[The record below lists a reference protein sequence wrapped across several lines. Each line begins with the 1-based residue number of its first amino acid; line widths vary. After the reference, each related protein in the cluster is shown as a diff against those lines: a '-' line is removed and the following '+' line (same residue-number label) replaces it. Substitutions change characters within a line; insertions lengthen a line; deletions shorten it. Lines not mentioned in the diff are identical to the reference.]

1 MIRERLRAELA
12 REQPRP
18 DVQLAVALST
28 ATRIEAELVREIRL
42 AVLPHL
48 DVGAE
53 SDFWFSEWVGARQ
66 RQVVALRADLLDLLR
81 ARLGMFDEPT
91 LATLREA
98 VERVHVNL
106 SPALA
111 LEEEVTWL
119 ACTGGRTGLEKART
133 LLRSASKAM
142 TVELRDGVAGWV
154 IDAMSRLPAKVLHSN
169 DGWHLVLNAR
179 KLRSDD
185 ISAEPKGMDRKVIEE
200 ILIPV
205 AHGGADTA
213 MRRVIGVRWDDG
225 ELVLGE
231 GVEGGITIKLPHHV
245 PPLVELVD
253 NGSERSSWLS
263 LKKIRR
269 YRPKQPGGV
278 RLRTLDGRVFEIP
291 EAIGGAVHASPVL
304 VQAEGAHG
312 EPARFWLQPVRFE
325 TGGRARAGQPVALLM
340 KVLDTIPV
348 DPKALTRLHEWLA
361 QGTRSAVR
369 LLHGWTEEHRIRLA
383 TQIAAESEQRGWHV
397 YRGRQDP
404 AAAQWLRMDKPQP
417 GDSGVLLVVDRA
429 DSWHPQHLL
438 GMLSALLEGAA
449 PTRVLL
455 LSPDAGHWWNAI
467 TRSLIESDVDLGVQ
481 KLVPEHP
488 HRVSADLF
496 AAIVDV
502 VAEAAGEDLS
512 WLRDRGRVRNEDEE
526 LTAVAAAL
534 DVLKG
539 PTGKNGAAK
548 VVLRHEH
555 LYREQREPAHAAQL
569 AALVLLAT
577 LLRPLH
583 VGVARELSIHFGL
596 IGSEDEW
603 RPLLAAYERL
613 YPLDQDALDP
623 LGRCQLSDHLLAG
636 VLVDRD
642 ADLGVD
648 PGWALGLVRS
658 IATATFPAED
668 PEVAEAE
675 SHAMTALGH
684 AATRFT
690 KLATDHLNPVVRARP
705 HLLAAAGAS
714 AIMSVI
720 EHADTDLLDAIS
732 QALRDERDVRLA
744 PAIAELE
751 NLLAKHRLR
760 QPGAGPGRDAPL
772 YLRLAHSQARAGLP
786 EAALSSAERATTEY
800 RRLVPIE
807 PRVHTASLCE
817 ALILQSE
824 LLGELGFPVQA
835 LTVAEDAE
843 GRLRKLQLRQWA
855 RPNANLG
862 SALANL
868 GRQKARAGNAPNALQ
883 DVLQAVRILRSLA
896 ASQSA
901 EYSPELAEALTNLA
915 ERAAEAQSFDVA
927 RQAAEEAVELSGEL
941 YRKNKWA
948 HIHRHAAARA
958 CLAALLSPED
968 ALPQVEQALELYRR
982 AAQASSERFEPLL
995 AATLV
1000 HYAKVAR
1007 HCGQPAGA
1015 ADAVTEAIALWERRE
1030 RPAEL
1035 ADAVALRD
1043 LWASGSA

>member
-1 MIRERLRAELA
+1 MIRERLRAELS
-12 REQPRP
+12 RERLRP
-18 DVQLAVALST
+18 DVLLAVALST
-28 ATRIEAELVREIRL
+28 ATRIEAELVREVRL
-42 AVLPHL
+42 AVLPQL

-66 RQVVALRADLLDLLR
+66 RQVVALRADLLEPLR
-81 ARLGMFDEPT
+81 ARLDLFDEPARAA
-91 LATLREA
+91 LWAA

-111 LEEEVTWL
+111 LEEQVTWL
-119 ACTGGRTGLEKART
+119 ACTGGEPGLRKART

-142 TVELRDGVAGWV
+142 AVELRDGVAGWV
-154 IDAMSRLPAKVLHSN
+154 IDAMSRLPAKVLQSN

-185 ISAEPKGMDRKVIEE
+185 ISAEPKRTDRKVIEE

-225 ELVLGE
+225 VLVLGE

-253 NGSERSSWLS
+253 NGSEQSRWLS
-263 LKKIRR
+263 LRKIRY
-269 YRPKQPGGV
+269 YRPEHPGGV

-304 VQAEGAHG
+304 VQVEGALG

-325 TGGRARAGQPVALLM
+325 TGGRARQGQPVALLM

-348 DPKALTRLHEWLA
+348 DPNALTRLHKWLA
-361 QGTRSAVR
+361 QGTRSAIR

-383 TQIAAESEQRGWHV
+383 TQIAAESEQHGWHV

-404 AAAQWLRMDKPQP
+404 AAAQWLRADKPQP
-417 GDSGVLLVVDRA
+417 GSSGVLLVVDRA

-438 GMLSALLEGAA
+438 GMLSALLDDET

-455 LSPDAGHWWNAI
+455 LSPGTGHWWNAI
-467 TRSLIESDVDLGVQ
+467 TRSFEESGVDLGVQ
-481 KLVPEHP
+481 KLLPEQP
-488 HRVSADLF
+488 HRTSADLF
-496 AAIVDV
+496 TAIVDV
-502 VAEAAGEDLS
+502 VADATGEDLS
-512 WLRDRGRVRNEDEE
+512 SLRARDRDRDEDVE

-539 PTGKNGAAK
+539 PAGKNGAAK

-555 LYREQREPAHAAQL
+555 LYREERESAHATQL

-583 VGVARELSIHFGL
+583 VGVARELSLHFGL
-596 IGSEDEW
+596 IESEDDW

-623 LGRCQLSDHLLAG
+623 LGRCQLADHLLAG

-648 PGWALGLVRS
+648 PGWARGLVSS
-658 IATATFPAED
+658 IAAGTFPAED
-668 PEVAEAE
+668 PDVAKAEA
-675 SHAMTALGH
+675 HALTALGH
-684 AATRFT
+684 AATRFA
-690 KLATDHLNPVVRARP
+690 KIATDHLKPLVRARP
-705 HLLAAAGAS
+705 GLLAAAGAPT
-714 AIMSVI
+714 ILSVVG
-720 EHADTDLLDAIS
+720 HADTDLLDVIS
-732 QALRDERDVRLA
+732 HALRDEPDVRLA

-751 NLLAKHRLR
+751 GLLVRRRLR
-760 QPGAGPGRDAPL
+760 QADAGPGRDAPL
-772 YLRLAHSQARAGLP
+772 FLRLAHSQARAGLP
-786 EAALSSAERATTEY
+786 EAALASAERATTEY
-800 RRLVPIE
+800 RRLVLTE
-807 PRVHTASLCE
+807 PRVHTPNLCE

-824 LLGELGFPVQA
+824 LLGELDFPAQA

-843 GRLRKLQLRQWA
+843 ARLRKLQLRQWA

-896 ASQSA
+896 ATQSA
-901 EYSPELAEALTNLA
+901 EYSPELAEALVNLA
-915 ERAAEAQSFDVA
+915 ERAAEAQRADIA
-927 RQAAEEAVELSGEL
+927 LAAAEEAVELAEEL

-948 HIHRHAAARA
+948 HIHRYAAARA
-958 CLAALLSPED
+958 RLGSLLPD
-968 ALPQVEQALELYRR
+968 ALPQVGQAVELYRR
-982 AAQASSERFEPLL
+982 AAQASSERFEPHL

-1000 HYAKVAR
+1000 QYARAAR
-1007 HCGQPAGA
+1007 DAGHPATA
-1015 ADAVTEAIALWERRE
+1015 IDALTEAIALWERRE
-1030 RPAEL
+1030 RPADL
-1035 ADAVALRD
+1035 AVAVALRD
-1043 LWASGSA
+1043 QWADDSA